1 MPMILLG
8 PAECLWVLLPP
19 RDRYASAGS
28 QYLCY
33 VVGRGHTL
41 VFPVFLFVCL
51 FCFVFAPHLSVFLS
65 ASGQTR
71 SECSRM
77 KLQV

>member
-1 MPMILLG
+1 MPTILLG

-51 FCFVFAPHLSVFLS
+51 FFE
-65 ASGQTR
+65 SGFPCLALVVLEPT
-71 SECSRM
+71 
-77 KLQV
+77 VD